1 MEVSLLKVLKL
12 VTKIYIIL
20 EFWEIP
26 LTKEKIKL
34 SIITPTYNNGALLQ
48 RLYNSIKSQK
58 LKELIWIIV
67 DDGSSDNTRS
77 IVDKFY
83 DKRIIYKKQKNKGPN
98 SARNFGEKFIPRGC
112 KYVIFIDSDDTFY
125 DHNSLEMMYEEIKNS
140 SKKIGAVGFTCISSS
155 TNKNVC
161 FLDKS
166 PLVIN
171 YEDSIKGSLFSG
183 EFLSIQKVDILKI
196 QNWPENLFG
205 FEALR
210 HWEINKHFDFML
222 INKPA
227 RIYYRDRKTNL
238 TSPESTIRRAKN
250 MALGIEKIIQNHGE
264 IIFKI
269 AKEKYGYMLLT
280 QSIYYAL
287 CGLTIESFKTNF
299 KALKI
304 ISKNKNRFISIL
316 IFFYLMLP
324 LMVRK
329 KLYLSVLRM
338 NYNYITLTN
347 N

>member
-140 SKKIGAVGFTCISSS
+140 SKKINESLYELDLKGLKGYLFTSEDFYSISHLISKSSQFISCHGAFTHIASNYKIKILDVIEKNKIIHYGKI
-155 TNKNVC
+155 TNSMKNY
-161 FLDKS
+161 KS
-166 PLVIN
+166 L
-171 YEDSIKGSLFSG
+171 
-183 EFLSIQKVDILKI
+183 
-196 QNWPENLFG
+196 
-205 FEALR
+205 
-210 HWEINKHFDFML
+210 
-222 INKPA
+222 
-227 RIYYRDRKTNL
+227 YRDNFETLSKD
-238 TSPESTIRRAKN
+238 
-250 MALGIEKIIQNHGE
+250 II
-264 IIFKI
+264 
-269 AKEKYGYMLLT
+269 KY
-280 QSIYYAL
+280 S
-287 CGLTIESFKTNF
+287 
-299 KALKI
+299 
-304 ISKNKNRFISIL
+304 
-316 IFFYLMLP
+316 
-324 LMVRK
+324 
-329 KLYLSVLRM
+329 
-338 NYNYITLTN
+338 
-347 N
+347 